1 MEKLVAAGLE
11 NVLFEWGG
19 DCRGAGTNV
28 RRQPWAVGIVR
39 PPTLEELQAS
49 ILHNNENSDGANT
62 STSTLLFRKHTT
74 EKSNSEDERMA
85 LLRVLTLSNEAI
97 ATSGDY
103 ENLVTSM
110 DNKIYTSTFDWQQ
123 CGLLQPSFDSLAQ
136 VTIRCYSCMYADAL
150 ATAALVKRDPIRVRY
165 LMEHYRY
172 NLNTVTDYAA
182 YTRNG

>member
-1 MEKLVAAGLE
+1 MHDSTA
-11 NVLFEWGG
+11 
-19 DCRGAGTNV
+19 DGT
-28 RRQPWAVGIVR
+28 
-39 PPTLEELQAS
+39 S
-49 ILHNNENSDGANT
+49 SNSSG
-62 STSTLLFRKHTT
+62 LLFRKHTM
-74 EKSNSEDERMA
+74 EKSSSEGEGMA

-103 ENLVTSM
+103 ENLVKSL

-150 ATAALVKRDPIRVRY
+150 STAALVKRDPIRVRY